1 MKRAISA
8 LTVAA
13 LGTGLAL
20 VGTVAP
26 AAATE
31 STSTAGVSAS
41 CISLDVNLTGYATD
55 PGAAEVT
62 EEHVVTPAVAEVSHT
77 DYIYRN
83 AWFWGPET
91 HVSHKSVGDIVWY
104 DWVRYEFTGQTQ
116 KHVEV
121 AAQPEV
127 TETIVVTPAVP
138 ANATP
143 NTVTV
148 EVGGEVVLATTAFGT
163 DFTQS
168 FPLDKHT
175 EQPYTVTV
183 SSFDGQGGGIFE
195 GTSPACGLGDW
206 NANAVITPS
215 CGTALITVTNDELV
229 ADRINGTYS
238 AVVYVDGKAKEFL
251 APQEGTT
258 ETKTLTFAED
268 SGSHVVVVRTG
279 PAHGDVEL
287 ARATVS
293 SDCVVNPGSGGEEPT
308 DPTVGTVTV
317 SGNLV
322 PGGTITVTGT
332 DFAANTEHGVELHS
346 TPVSLGT
353 ATTDGNGGFTLTTI
367 VPASTPTGSHDIV
380 VVLAGTELTRVGIV
394 ISPAAATAAPA
405 AAGTTGATTSSTS
418 ASDDLAE
425 TGVDAST
432 VVLLALALLAFGGLA
447 VGTTRVVRSR
457 A

>member
-8 LTVAA
+8 LSVAA
-13 LGTGLAL
+13 LGAGLAL

-26 AAATE
+26 AAAAD
-31 STSTAGVSAS
+31 STSTPGVAAS

-62 EEHVVTPAVAEVSHT
+62 EERVVTPAIAEVSHT
-77 DYIYRN
+77 DYVYTKHLGL
-83 AWFWGPET
+83 GPAT
-91 HVSHKSVGDIVWY
+91 HVSHKWSGADLIY
-104 DWVRYEFTGQTQ
+104 DWTWYKYSGQSQ

-121 AAQPEV
+121 EAQAEV
-127 TETIVVTPAVP
+127 TETVVVTPAVP

-148 EVGGEVVLATTAFGT
+148 EVGGEVVLATTTFGT
-163 DFTQS
+163 DFSQS

-183 SSFDGQGGGIFE
+183 ASFDGQGGGVFT
-195 GTSPACGLGDW
+195 GTSPACDLGDW

-215 CGTALITVTNDELV
+215 CGSALVTVTNDELL

-238 AVVYVDGKAKEFL
+238 AVVYVDGDAEEFL
-251 APQEGTT
+251 APQEGETQ
-258 ETKTLTFAED
+258 TKTLTFAED
-268 SGSHVVVVRTG
+268 SGSHVIVVRTG

-293 SDCVVNPGSGGEEPT
+293 SDCVVNPGNGGEEPT
-308 DPTVGTVTV
+308 DPTGTLTVT
-317 SGNLV
+317 GNLV
-322 PGGTITVTGT
+322 PGGTITVTGA
-332 DFAANTEHGVELHS
+332 DFAPNTEHGVELHS
-346 TPVSLGT
+346 TPASLGN
-353 ATTDGNGGFTLTTI
+353 ATTDAEGGFQLTTTI
-367 VPASTPTGSHDIV
+367 PAGTPTGSHDIV

-394 ISPAAATAAPA
+394 ISPAAATTAPA
-405 AAGTTGATTSSTS
+405 ATGTTGASTSSTS

-425 TGVDAST
+425 TGVDGST
-432 VVLLALALLAFGGLA
+432 IVLLALALLAFGGLA

-457 A
+457 V